1 MLSQQELAEQA
12 RVKALGALAVL
23 DTPQEDRFDRFTRL
37 ASAALDAPIA
47 LVSLVDADRQ
57 WFKSCIGLAIRE
69 TPRSLAFCSH
79 AIALD
84 DLLVVR
90 DTLLDERF
98 ADNPLVVG
106 EPGVRFYA
114 GQPLHSVDGQPLG
127 TLCILDKRPREFG
140 PAERRMLVDLA
151 RMVQDEL
158 NRTVLVESRDIAQ
171 QALRDLNAQLEQR
184 VLDRTCELH
193 AKNAVLEQEI
203 VRRQAAELGML
214 QKQELLDAVLET
226 IDVGVAACD
235 GEGRLTLFNRA
246 MRDMVQADAAPDL
259 GADRWPAHYRVYDDS
274 GKRLLDADAQPL
286 VRALRGEKVVD
297 APLTIDA
304 PGAGPRRLLASGRA
318 LQCVNGEALGAV
330 VALKD
335 VTELADS
342 RARVIESEEWLRTI
356 ADNVPALIAYIDTGL
371 RYRFANDR
379 YREWM
384 GVKSQDMIG
393 KTVLEAL
400 GEAFYEPRR
409 AALKRCLGGY
419 ASHLEIE
426 EQRRGRTRV
435 ISSTYLPHVRD
446 GEVQGIY
453 VMSTDATSARE
464 YERQLHALAHSDHL
478 TGLPNRRSFDERLVQ
493 AIARSRRSAM
503 PLALV
508 YLDVDH
514 FKQVNDTLGHA
525 VGDAV
530 LREFGRRL
538 SATVRTTDTV
548 ARLAGDE
555 FVVVLEQVGSPLEC
569 ERIAAKLL
577 DAIRPAFDIDGH
589 TLSITSS
596 MGIAWCPRP
605 EQGAM
610 AHAADQALYQ
620 SKHAG
625 RNTASVMVVS
635 G

>member
-12 RVKALGALAVL
+12 RVTALRALAVL
-23 DTPQEDRFDRFTRL
+23 DTPREDRFDRYTRL
-37 ASAALDAPIA
+37 AAAALDAPIA
-47 LVSLVDADRQ
+47 LVSLVDSDRQ
-57 WFKSCIGLAIRE
+57 WFKSCVGLGVSE

-79 AIALD
+79 AVALD

-98 ADNPLVVG
+98 ADHPMVVG
-106 EPGVRFYA
+106 EPHVRFYA
-114 GQPLHSVDGQPLG
+114 GQPVHSLDGQPLG
-127 TLCILDKRPREFG
+127 TLCILDTRVRDLA
-140 PAERRMLVDLA
+140 PAERRMLRDLA
-151 RMVQDEL
+151 QMVQEEL
-158 NRTVLVESRDIAQ
+158 NRHVLVEARDAAQ
-171 QALRDLNAQLEQR
+171 HALRELNVQLEGR
-184 VLDRTCELH
+184 VLERTRELH
-193 AKNAVLEQEI
+193 AQNAALEDEMA
-203 VRRQAAELGML
+203 RRAAAEQAAL
-214 QKQELLDAVLET
+214 QKQALLDAVLESV
-226 IDVGVAACD
+226 DVGVVACNA
-235 GEGRLTLFNRA
+235 EGRLTLFNRA
-246 MRDMVQADAAPDL
+246 AREQVGADIDATL
-259 GADRWPAHYRVYDDS
+259 GADDWPAHYGLYDA
-274 GKRLLDADAQPL
+274 GADALLQADQLPL
-286 VRALRGEKVVD
+286 VRALRGEKVSD
-297 APLTIDA
+297 MPLTVV
-304 PGAGPRRLLASGRA
+304 PQGAAPRRLLASGRA
-318 LQCVNGEALGAV
+318 LQGVDGEPLGAV

-342 RARVIESEEWLRTI
+342 RARVVESEEWLRTI
-356 ADNVPALIAYIDTGL
+356 ADNVPALIAYIDTSL
-371 RYRFANDR
+371 RYRFANER
-379 YREWM
+379 YREWI

-393 KTVLEAL
+393 KTVAEAMGEDFYAPRREAL
-400 GEAFYEPRR
+400 A
-409 AALKRCLGGY
+409 RCLRGY
-419 ASHLEIE
+419 GSHLEIE
-426 EQRRGRTRV
+426 EHRRGRTRV
-435 ISSTYLPHVRD
+435 ISSTYLPHMRD
-446 GEVQGIY
+446 GVVQGIY

-478 TGLPNRRSFDERLVQ
+478 TGLPNRRSFEERLAQ

-569 ERIAAKLL
+569 DRIANKLL
-577 DAIRPAFDIDGH
+577 DAIRPPFEVEGH
-589 TLSITSS
+589 TLWITSS

-605 EQGAM
+605 EQGSM
-610 AHAADQALYQ
+610 AQAADQALYH

-625 RNTASVMVVS
+625 RNTASVLVV
-635 G
+635 GA